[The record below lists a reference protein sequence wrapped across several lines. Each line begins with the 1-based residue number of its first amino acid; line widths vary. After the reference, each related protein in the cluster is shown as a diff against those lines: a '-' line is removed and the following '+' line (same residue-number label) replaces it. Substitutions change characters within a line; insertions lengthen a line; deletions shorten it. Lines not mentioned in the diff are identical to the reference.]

1 MRKMHWPKM
10 TLFNAARYF
19 PRAPDKIFF
28 FFFFKGCGSIKDS
41 VGIYSQ
47 ECDLTIINLKCLY
60 T

>member
-28 FFFFKGCGSIKDS
+28 FFFLKD
-41 VGIYSQ
+41 VAALKIVWVFIPRNVISQ
-47 ECDLTIINLKCLY
+47 L
-60 T
+60 